1 MQRRR
6 KRMSEH
12 TLQIPLGR
20 KTIPWNPPRDV
31 VIPGPRGGRPQGGTP
46 EDALVAPI
54 GSPRLSSLASRAGK
68 IAIVLPDATR
78 LWQNVPRMAGALRKE
93 IGEGPV
99 AVTWIIGA
107 GLHRAPTEEEK
118 ELLLGGAS
126 RPGDAVVWSDPEKV
140 ADTGMVTSR
149 GTPVAV
155 APEAL
160 GADLLVLA
168 GGIVYHDLA
177 GFSGGRKGLLPG
189 ISGRASVQNNHG
201 LSLRGGI
208 DGLEVNVGRLRGNAT
223 AEDMEEYGRIL
234 EQGRTIFLLNG
245 IPDETGKPHCYAA
258 GSLGEA
264 WGRGVEM
271 ARALQTLHIPEK
283 AALVVVSSG
292 GYPYD
297 IDLYQATKAVTAS
310 LGALKPGG
318 GLILCA
324 GLEDGLGPGN
334 FAADLPLALSNPR
347 ALLRQLEENF
357 TIPGFIALKVPH
369 DMKGHPAALVT
380 ERKGTPFP
388 GETFSSFD
396 AALEWLLPRIPPGPV
411 VYVQSG
417 NCIVL
422 RADSE

>member
-1 MQRRR
+1 MTESDR
-6 KRMSEH
+6 

-31 VIPGPRGGRPQGGTP
+31 VIPLPRGERPQAGTP
-46 EDALVAPI
+46 EEALAAPI
-54 GSPRLSSLASRAGK
+54 GSPRLSSLASGAGH

-78 LWQNVPRMAGALRKE
+78 LWQDVPRMARALRME
-93 IGEGPV
+93 IGDGTPA

-107 GLHRAPTEEEK
+107 GLHRAPTEKEK
-118 ELLLGGAS
+118 DLLLGGAS

-160 GADLLVLA
+160 EADLLVVA

-208 DGLEVNVGRLRGNAT
+208 EGLEVNVGRLSGNAT
-223 AEDMEEYGRIL
+223 AEDMEEYGRLL
-234 EQGRTIFLLNG
+234 EQGRTVFLLNVV
-245 IPDETGKPHCYAA
+245 PDETGKPRCYTA
-258 GSLGEA
+258 GSLEEA
-264 WGRGVEM
+264 WSRGVEM

-283 AALVVVSSG
+283 AALMVVSSG
-292 GYPYD
+292 EYPYD
-297 IDLYQATKAVTAS
+297 IDLYQAPKAVTAL
-310 LGALKPGG
+310 LGALTPGG

-334 FAADLPLALSNPR
+334 FASDLPLALCDPG
-347 ALLRQLEENF
+347 ALLRRLEADF

-380 ERKGTPFP
+380 EKEGTPFP
-388 GETFSSFD
+388 GETFTSFD
-396 AALEWLLPRIPPGPV
+396 AALEWMLPRIPPGPV
-411 VYVQSG
+411 VYVRSG

>member
-1 MQRRR
+1 M
-6 KRMSEH
+6 
-12 TLQIPLGR
+12 
-20 KTIPWNPPRDV
+20 
-31 VIPGPRGGRPQGGTP
+31 
-46 EDALVAPI
+46 
-54 GSPRLSSLASRAGK
+54 
-68 IAIVLPDATR
+68 LPDATR
-78 LWQNVPRMAGALRKE
+78 LWQDVPRMACANRRE
-93 IGEGPV
+93 IGEGKA
-99 AVTWIIGA
+99 AVMWIIGA

-118 ELLLGGAS
+118 NLLLGGAS
-126 RPGDAVVWSDPEKV
+126 RPGETVIWADPARA

-149 GTPVAV
+149 GTPVTV

-189 ISGRASVQNNHG
+189 ISGRVSVQNNHG
-201 LSLRGGI
+201 LSLRGGME
-208 DGLEVNVGRLRGNAT
+208 GLEVNVGRLSGNAT
-223 AEDMEEYGRIL
+223 AEDMEEYGRLL
-234 EQGRTIFLLNG
+234 EKGRTIFLLNVV
-245 IPDETGKPHCYAA
+245 PDETGKPHCYTA
-258 GSLGEA
+258 GSLDEA
-264 WGRGVEM
+264 WSRGVEM
-271 ARALQTLHIPEK
+271 ARVLQTLHIPGK

-334 FAADLPLALSNPR
+334 FASDLPLALCDPG
-347 ALLRQLEENF
+347 ALLRRLEADF

-380 ERKGTPFP
+380 EKEGTPFP
-388 GETFSSFD
+388 GETFTSFD
-396 AALEWLLPRIPPGPV
+396 AAMEWILPRVPPGPA
-411 VYVQSG
+411 VYVRSG

>member
-1 MQRRR
+1 MTDR
-6 KRMSEH
+6 

-20 KTIPWNPPRDV
+20 KTIPWMPPRDV
-31 VIPGPRGGRPQGGTP
+31 VIPRPRGERPPEGTP
-46 EDALVAPI
+46 EDALAAPFD
-54 GSPRLSSLASRAGK
+54 SPRLSSLASRAGK

-78 LWQNVPRMAGALRKE
+78 MWQDVPRMARALRKE
-93 IGEGPV
+93 IGDGTA

-118 ELLLGGAS
+118 GLLLGGAS
-126 RPGDAVVWSDPEKV
+126 RPRDAVVWSDPEKV
-140 ADTGMVTSR
+140 ADTGAVTSR
-149 GTPVAV
+149 GTPVAI

-160 GADLLVLA
+160 RADLLVLA

-189 ISGRASVQNNHG
+189 ISGRASVRNNHG
-201 LSLRGGI
+201 LSLSGGI
-208 DGLEVNVGRLRGNAT
+208 EGLDVNVGRLSGNAT

-234 EQGRTIFLLNG
+234 EQGKTIFLLNV
-245 IPDETGKPHCYAA
+245 IPDETGKPYCYTA
-258 GSLGEA
+258 GRLGEA
-264 WGRGVEM
+264 WGKGVEM

-310 LGALKPGG
+310 LGALMPGG

-334 FAADLPLALSNPR
+334 FAADLPLALSDPGV
-347 ALLRQLEENF
+347 LLRRLKEDF
-357 TIPGFIALKVPH
+357 TIPGFIALKFPH

-380 ERKGTPFP
+380 EREGTPFP

-396 AALEWLLPRIPPGPV
+396 SAVEWMLPRVPPGPM
-411 VYVQSG
+411 VYVKSG

-422 RADSE
+422 RADSQ

>member
-1 MQRRR
+1 MP
-6 KRMSEH
+6 EH

-20 KTIPWNPPRDV
+20 KTVPWTPPWDV
-31 VIPGPRGGRPQGGTP
+31 VIPRPRGERPPSGTR
-46 EDALVAPI
+46 EDALAAPF
-54 GSPRLSSLASRAGK
+54 GSPRLSSLASGAGT

-78 LWQNVPRMAGALRKE
+78 LWQDVPRMARALRE
-93 IGEGPV
+93 EVGEGKA

-118 ELLLGGAS
+118 NLLLGGAS
-126 RPGDAVVWSDPEKV
+126 RPGDTILWADP
-140 ADTGMVTSR
+140 ARAAGTGMVTSR
-149 GTPVAV
+149 GTPVTV

-189 ISGRASVQNNHG
+189 ISGRISVQNNHG

-208 DGLEVNVGRLRGNAT
+208 EGLEVNVGRLSGNAT
-223 AEDMEEYGRIL
+223 AEDMEEYGRLL
-234 EQGRTIFLLNG
+234 EKGRTIFLLNVV
-245 IPDETGKPHCYAA
+245 PDETGKPSCYTA
-258 GSLGEA
+258 GSLDEA
-264 WGRGVEM
+264 WRRGVEM
-271 ARALQTLHIPEK
+271 ARALQTLHIPGK
-283 AALVVVSSG
+283 AALAVVSSG

-310 LGALKPGG
+310 LGALAPGG

-334 FAADLPLALSNPR
+334 FASDLPLALSDPG
-347 ALLRQLEENF
+347 ALLRRLEDDF

-380 ERKGTPFP
+380 EREGTPFP
-388 GETFSSFD
+388 GETFTSFD
-396 AALEWLLPRIPPGPV
+396 AAMEWMLPRIPHGPV
-411 VYVQSG
+411 VYVKSG

-422 RADSE
+422 PADSE